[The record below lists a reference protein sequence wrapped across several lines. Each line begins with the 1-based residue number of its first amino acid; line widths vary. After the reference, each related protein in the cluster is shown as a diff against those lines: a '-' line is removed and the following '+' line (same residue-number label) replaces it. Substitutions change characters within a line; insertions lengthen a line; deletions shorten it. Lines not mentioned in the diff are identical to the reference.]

1 MSYFK
6 AFSIIGIIMSSL
18 SVGITSANAA
28 SVHHRPS
35 VKTAKRPPLVS
46 AQLLAK
52 ASRVAQCEESGWHNV
67 DGPVYYGAIGFLW
80 STWQAFRA
88 PSFPVNMYDATPA
101 QQTWALAHFV
111 GAVLHYWPDQAGC
124 TGGY

>member
-1 MSYFK
+1 M
-6 AFSIIGIIMSSL
+6 
-18 SVGITSANAA
+18 
-28 SVHHRPS
+28 R
-35 VKTAKRPPLVS
+35 PLVS

-52 ASRVAQCEESGWHNV
+52 ASRVAVCEEGGWNNV
-67 DGPVYYGAIGFLW
+67 DGPTYFGATGWLW

-88 PSFPVNMYDATPA
+88 PSFPVNMYYATPA

-111 GAVLHYWPDQAGC
+111 GAVLHYWPDQNGC

>member
-1 MSYFK
+1 MHFRK
-6 AFSIIGIIMSSL
+6 TFSTIAIAVSS
-18 SVGITSANAA
+18 SIACVASASPADA
-28 SVHHRPS
+28 HQRAHKGSRS
-35 VKTAKRPPLVS
+35 RPPLVS

-52 ASRVAQCEESGWHNV
+52 ASRVAVCEEGGWHSV
-67 DGPVYYGAIGFLW
+67 DGPTYFGSIGFLW

-88 PSFPVNMYDATPA
+88 PSFPVNMYYATPA

-111 GAVLHYWPDQAGC
+111 GAVLHYWPDQNGC